1 MNATSRFYSQPSYVG
16 GINLSVY
23 SGSRRQTGGSVF
35 GAIKRAVVP
44 TLKTAGK
51 EMGKQALGLFTDVAK
66 DVLSGEN
73 LGDSI
78 KQRAK
83 ERAAEAARRGIQT
96 ITNTASQALRR
107 SAVKRRAPSYGFT
120 AAAPPAKRQQRRAP
134 TRRAPAQAPVRRRPP
149 AQRRPPIR
157 RVTKQFR
164 YRQQRPRVNFRG
176 VRTRLF

>member
-1 MNATSRFYSQPSYVG
+1 MNSTARFYSQPSYVG
-16 GINLSVY
+16 GVPFNVY

-35 GAIKRAVVP
+35 GAVKRAVLP

-51 EMGKQALGLFTDVAK
+51 EMGKQAIGLFKDVAQ

-96 ITNTASQALRR
+96 LSNSAAQALSR
-107 SAVKRRAPSYGFT
+107 SALKRPATSLPRAV
-120 AAAPPAKRQQRRAP
+120 APPRKRPRRR
-134 TRRAPAQAPVRRRPP
+134 TTHAPAVRRRRRPP
-149 AQRRPPIR
+149 PVNVNRRPPIR
-157 RVTKQFR
+157 RMTRQRQFMPR
-164 YRQQRPRVNFRG
+164 YRHRPFRG
-176 VRTRLF
+176 VPNRRLF